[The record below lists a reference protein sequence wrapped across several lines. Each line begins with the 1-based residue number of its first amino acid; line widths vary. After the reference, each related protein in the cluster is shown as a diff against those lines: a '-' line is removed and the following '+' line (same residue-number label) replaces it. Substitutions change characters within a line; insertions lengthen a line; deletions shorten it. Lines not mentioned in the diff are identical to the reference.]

1 MNSIIGFAAS
11 AAAASVLAFPAGAFA
26 TPPAPGARSLVD
38 VKMSLNETLLPALA
52 ENLGYFQQEGLHIT
66 IVDPEQFEPHD
77 FLIQEP
83 LNKGQID
90 AAYHWFHH
98 ALFGARHNF
107 PVKAVAMLN
116 DAPGVQVMVAN
127 REKDHIRSAKD
138 FSGKRVAQ
146 GAGYSTKSVVMNYLA
161 LQSGLP
167 PHSCTTVMQ
176 ESAGREEAVL
186 NALRSG
192 QVDLMV
198 FLEPMTSTLLRTHMV
213 TPLYDLTSR
222 EKTERVFGAP
232 WPAQSILI
240 APRFIDQH
248 PETVQHLVNA
258 WVRAMRFVNSHTAEQ
273 IIDRLPASY
282 FEKRDRKAETEK
294 LRNTMSTFA
303 RGDFSFPPAGVK
315 LVMESAMASDFDDS
329 DEGRW
334 RRSVDNPHVDPGQ
347 LYTNR
352 FVQRAMKDVK

>member
-1 MNSIIGFAAS
+1 MNPIIGLAAS
-11 AAAASVLAFPAGAFA
+11 AAAASVLALPAGA
-26 TPPAPGARSLVD
+26 TPAAPAPQSLVD
-38 VKMSLNETLLPALA
+38 VKMSVNETLLPALA
-52 ENLGYFQQEGLHIT
+52 ENLGYFQLEGLHIT

-107 PVKAVAMLN
+107 PVKAVMLLN

-138 FSGKRVAQ
+138 FGGKRVAE

-167 PHSCTTVMQ
+167 PHSYASVMK
-176 ESAGREEAVL
+176 ESAGREEAVR
-186 NALRSG
+186 NGLRSG

-198 FLEPMTSTLLRTHMV
+198 FMEPMTSALLGTHMV

-222 EKTERVFGAP
+222 AKTERVFGAP
-232 WPAQSILI
+232 WPAQSILV
-240 APRFIDQH
+240 APRFIDQN
-248 PETVQHLVNA
+248 PDTVQHLVNA
-258 WVRAMRFVNSHTAEQ
+258 WVRTMRFVNSHTAEQ

-282 FEKRDRKAETEK
+282 FDKRDRKAETEK
-294 LRNTMSTFA
+294 LRNTLSTFA
-303 RGDFSFPPAGVK
+303 RGDFSLPAAGVK
-315 LVMESAMASDFDDS
+315 LVMDSAMASDFDDS

-334 RRSVDNPHVDPGQ
+334 RRTVDNPHVDPAQ

-352 FVQRAMKDVK
+352 FVEKAMQQVQ

>member
-1 MNSIIGFAAS
+1 MNPIIGFATS
-11 AAAASVLAFPAGAFA
+11 AATASLLALPVGAFA
-26 TPPAPGARSLVD
+26 TPPAPDSQSLVD
-38 VKMSLNETLLPALA
+38 VKMSVNETLLPALA
-52 ENLGYFQQEGLHIT
+52 ENLGYFRQERLHIT

-98 ALFGARHNF
+98 ALFGARHNI
-107 PVKAVAMLN
+107 PVEAVIMLN

-127 REKDHIRSAKD
+127 REKDRIRSAKD
-138 FSGKRVAQ
+138 FGGKRVAE

-161 LQSGLP
+161 VKSGLP
-167 PHSCTTVMQ
+167 PHSYTTVMK
-176 ESAGREEAVL
+176 ESEGREQAVL
-186 NALRSG
+186 DGLSSG

-198 FLEPMTSTLLRTHMV
+198 FLEPMTSVLLGTRMV

-232 WPAQSILI
+232 WPAQSILV

-248 PETVQHLVNA
+248 PDTVQHLVNA
-258 WVRAMRFVNSHTAEQ
+258 WVRTMRFVNSHTAEE
-273 IIDRLPASY
+273 IIERLPANY
-282 FEKRDRKAETEK
+282 FEKRDRKAETQK
-294 LRNTMSTFA
+294 LRNTLSTFA

-315 LVMESAMASDFDDS
+315 LVMDSAAASDFDDS

-334 RRSVDNPHVDPGQ
+334 RRKVDNPDVDPGQ

-352 FVQRAMKDVK
+352 FVQRAMQEVK